1 MNQNQT
7 ENPVEVNSHDKVI
20 EGGIEFTVIFMREL
34 TRNAYRVLGKAPLL
48 VVNGVTGE
56 YMFYVLPGDFELKE
70 YGKRTKGP
78 L

>member
-1 MNQNQT
+1 MSKEKT
-7 ENPVEVNSHDKVI
+7 ENPIQVSKHDTVL

-56 YMFYVLPGDFELKE
+56 YMFYILPGDFELKE
-70 YGKRTKGP
+70 YGKRTKGT